1 MQIRLKDDRVFSG
14 TARQI
19 VTEMRSVAF
28 GQNDLSL
35 RDYVAFVRSNTER
48 FEGKVLEV
56 SGETDDEIAASL
68 LEALTAADL
77 AEKL

>member
-1 MQIRLKDDRVFSG
+1 M
-14 TARQI
+14 
-19 VTEMRSVAF
+19 AF

-48 FEGKVLEV
+48 FEGKLLEV
-56 SGETDDEIAASL
+56 SGETDDELAASL